1 MQYNSEVYTY
11 QRVKKGDKECGNR
24 KYLLNS
30 IDTKVVICFVCAFF
44 TSRVLMINDTAPF
57 GIAFLICI
65 LFSQDIVNKLITAA
79 GTILGYV
86 TLYNNMKNFY
96 VYVIAAVTITF
107 FSLVLNKLS
116 RKKQILIYFALV
128 VCVLIA
134 FKVITM
140 GITVNVSIITSCLE
154 LLCIIPTYYII
165 DYSLTC
171 FQSIHTKHLFSSEEI
186 ISMAITI
193 SIVIAGTW
201 GITVYG
207 ISLRNIIAIFC
218 TLAIS
223 YISGAAIGAAS
234 GVAIGAI
241 VGMPS
246 NNMPAYIAILGVCGL
261 VGGIFKCSGK
271 WISGIAFLITFSI
284 LFMYSKNVNTFNFIE
299 QFAACSIFYIIP
311 ARLLSKVEI
320 ELNFEKKQDS
330 INGDYINKIKN
341 MMVERLDNFSD
352 VLFSMSDIL
361 NNLSDNDKLALKTKS
376 SALVENLADR
386 VCNSCNMKNICWK
399 RELYYTY
406 AAFEELISNY
416 QDNKAIVPNEIDRK
430 CIRRNA
436 LLKNTEEIV
445 NNYVIN
451 EMWRIRLSEGRE
463 ILSNQI
469 NNMANT
475 VIEIQKEFSAGI
487 RFNSSAEKSITN
499 VLNKTEMQFNDIMCI
514 NDKNDRL
521 IIKISM
527 KACGGRQVC
536 VKNMLPLINE
546 VTERCMCIC
555 DDGCKIDPATNLC
568 TVTFEETP
576 KYHVATY
583 VSRMSKDGEKE
594 NGDSYSFGKLI
605 DGTYMVIISDGMG
618 AGADAGHESK
628 AAIELIEKFTASGL
642 SKITAINSVNSIM
655 SLKFSEDEKFS
666 TVDLCSIDLYSG
678 NVKFMKVGAVSSFI
692 KHKNRVEIINSKTLP
707 MGVLDK
713 VDIEMKDKKVQN
725 GDVILMVSDGIID
738 YDNENA
744 GKVDWIVDYL
754 KNSNSSNPK
763 DLVDGLVKKSI
774 ELGGGKA
781 KDDMTAVVSKIYSLY

>member
-11 QRVKKGDKECGNR
+11 QRVKKGDKEQGNR

-30 IDTKVVICFVCAFF
+30 IDTKVILCFICAFF

-65 LFSQDIVNKLITAA
+65 LFSDDIVNKLISAA

-86 TLYNNMKNFY
+86 TLFNDMKYFY
-96 VYVIAAVTITF
+96 VYIIAAVTVTF
-107 FSLVLNKLS
+107 FSLILNKIS
-116 RKKQILIYFALV
+116 RKKQTFIYFGLV
-128 VCVLIA
+128 FFILTVA
-134 FKVITM
+134 KVISA
-140 GITVNVSIITSCLE
+140 GITVNVSIAAAILE
-154 LLCIIPTYYII
+154 MLCIIPTYYII
-165 DYSLTC
+165 DFSIIC

-186 ISMAITI
+186 ISMAITL

-201 GITVYG
+201 GINIHG
-207 ISLRNIIAIFC
+207 ISLRNIIAVFF
-218 TLAIS
+218 TLVIS
-223 YISGAAIGAAS
+223 YVSGAAIGAAS
-234 GVAIGAI
+234 GVAIGTI

-246 NNMPAYIAILGVCGL
+246 NNMLVYISIFGVCGL

-271 WISGIAFLITFSI
+271 WISGIAFAITFCI
-284 LFMYSKNVNTFNFIE
+284 LFLYEKNIKAFSIIELLIACGIYFIISNKIFNKI
-299 QFAACSIFYIIP
+299 
-311 ARLLSKVEI
+311 EI
-320 ELNFEKKQDS
+320 ELNFEKKQDI
-330 INGDYINKIKN
+330 INGDYINKVKN
-341 MMVERLDNFSD
+341 MMVERLDSFSD

-376 SALVENLADR
+376 SALIENLADR

-416 QDNKAIVPNEIDRK
+416 QDNKIIVPNEIDRK
-430 CIRRNA
+430 CIRRNT

-445 NNYVIN
+445 NNYIIN

-463 ILSNQI
+463 ILASQI

-487 RFNSSAEKSITN
+487 RFNSSAEKSIIN
-499 VLNKTEMQFNDIMCI
+499 VLNKAEMQFNDIMCT
-514 NDKNDRL
+514 NNKSDRL
-521 IIKISM
+521 IVKISM
-527 KACGGRQVC
+527 RACGGRQVC

-555 DDGCKIDPATNLC
+555 DDGCKIDPLTNLC

-583 VSRMSKDGEKE
+583 VSRMSKEGEKE
-594 NGDSYSFGKLI
+594 NGDSYSFGKLM

-642 SKITAINSVNSIM
+642 SKTTAINSVNSIM

-678 NVKFMKVGAVSSFI
+678 NAKFMKVGAVASFI
-692 KHKNRVEIINSKTLP
+692 KHKNKVEIINSKTLP

-713 VDIEMKDKKVQN
+713 VDIETKEKKVQN

-738 YDNENA
+738 YNNENA
-744 GKVDWIVDYL
+744 GKFDWIVDYL
-754 KNSNSSNPK
+754 KTNNSSNPK
-763 DLVDGLVKKSI
+763 ELVDGLVKKSI

>member
-24 KYLLNS
+24 KYLLNN
-30 IDTKVVICFVCAFF
+30 IDTKVVLCFICAFL

-65 LFSQDIVNKLITAA
+65 LFSQDVVNKLIAAA

-86 TLYNNMKNFY
+86 TLFNDMKNFY
-96 VYVIAAVTITF
+96 VYVIAAVTVTF
-107 FSLVLNKLS
+107 FSLILKKLS
-116 RKKQILIYFALV
+116 RKKQAIIYFMLV
-128 VCVLIA
+128 FCVLA
-134 FKVITM
+134 VTKVIYA
-140 GITVNVSIITSCLE
+140 GITVNVSVFTSCLE
-154 LLCIIPTYYII
+154 MLCIIPTYFII
-165 DYSLTC
+165 DFSITC
-171 FQSIHTKHLFSSEEI
+171 FQSISTKHLFSSEEI

-201 GITVYG
+201 GITIYG

-218 TLAIS
+218 TLTIS

-234 GVAIGAI
+234 GVAMGAI

-246 NNMPAYIAILGVCGL
+246 NSMPVYISIFGICGL

-271 WISGIAFLITFSI
+271 WISGITFLITFSI
-284 LFMYSKNVNTFNFIE
+284 LFMYEKNIRVFNIME
-299 QFAACSIFYIIP
+299 QFVAGGIFYMIP
-311 ARLLSKVEI
+311 GKILSKLEI

-330 INGDYINKIKN
+330 INGDYINKVKN

-352 VLFSMSDIL
+352 VLFSMAGIL

-399 RELYYTY
+399 RELYFTY

-416 QDNKAIVPNEIDRK
+416 QDNKTIVPNEIDRK

-436 LLKNTEEIV
+436 LIKNTEEIV

-469 NNMANT
+469 SNMANT
-475 VIEIQKEFSAGI
+475 VIEIQKEFSTGI
-487 RFNSSAEKSITN
+487 RFNSSAEKSISN
-499 VLNKTEMQFNDIMCI
+499 VLNKTEMQFSDIMCL

-521 IIKISM
+521 IVKVSM

-536 VKNMLPLINE
+536 VKNILPLINE

-555 DDGCKIDPATNLC
+555 DDGCKIDPVTNLC

-583 VSRMSKDGEKE
+583 VSRMSKEGEKE

-605 DGTYMVIISDGMG
+605 DGTYMVIVSDGMG

-678 NVKFMKVGAVSSFI
+678 NVKFMKVGAVASFI

-707 MGVLDK
+707 IGVLDK
-713 VDIEMKDKKVQN
+713 VDIEIKDKRVQD
-725 GDVILMVSDGIID
+725 GDIILMVSDGIID

-744 GKVDWIVDYL
+744 GKFDWIVDYL

-763 DLVDGLVKKSI
+763 ELVDGLVKKSI